1 MRLKYTYGVAKA
13 VVKKKAKSRQRS
25 QRKKPD
31 LDAIIEVAIEL
42 VLRHGDSGFRIE
54 ELIERTGISKSSLY
68 LHFGD
73 RDGLVGLALSTAF
86 LRDIRNNVDDA
97 AVLLADVKN
106 RKQMEEAIPQLVEL
120 ALNTPDV
127 SRWQRVMVLA
137 SARNRPEMMKR
148 VSEGQTMVNTAIE
161 ELVRG
166 LQNSGVV
173 RIDLDAREIGVLIQT
188 AIIGRIFRDIDSEI
202 TAEDLDKWRAILVS
216 VYEGILA

>member
-1 MRLKYTYGVAKA
+1 MAKA

-31 LDAIIEVAIEL
+31 LDAIIEVAVEL

-120 ALNTPDV
+120 ALNTPDFA
-127 SRWQRVMVLA
+127 RWQRVMVLA

-166 LQNSGVV
+166 LQNSGAV

>member
-1 MRLKYTYGVAKA
+1 MAKA

-42 VLRHGDSGFRIE
+42 VLRYGDSGFRIE

-166 LQNSGVV
+166 LQNSGAV

>member
-1 MRLKYTYGVAKA
+1 MAKA

-86 LRDIRNNVDDA
+86 LRDIHNNVDDA

-161 ELVRG
+161 ELVRE
-166 LQNSGVV
+166 LQNSGIV

-188 AIIGRIFRDIDSEI
+188 AIIGRVFRDIDSEI

>member
-1 MRLKYTYGVAKA
+1 MAKA

-42 VLRHGDSGFRIE
+42 VLQHGDSGFRIE

-166 LQNSGVV
+166 LQNSGAV

>member
-1 MRLKYTYGVAKA
+1 VAKA

-31 LDAIIEVAIEL
+31 LDAILEVAIEL

-166 LQNSGVV
+166 LQKSGVV

-188 AIIGRIFRDIDSEI
+188 AIIGRVFRDIDSEI

>member
-1 MRLKYTYGVAKA
+1 MAKA

-161 ELVRG
+161 ELVRE
-166 LQNSGVV
+166 LQNSGIV

>member
-1 MRLKYTYGVAKA
+1 MAKA

-42 VLRHGDSGFRIE
+42 VLQHGDSGFRIE

-73 RDGLVGLALSTAF
+73 RDGLVGLALSTVF

-97 AVLLADVKN
+97 AVLLANVKN

-137 SARNRPEMMKR
+137 SAKNRPEMMKR

-161 ELVRG
+161 GLVRE

>member
-1 MRLKYTYGVAKA
+1 MAKA

-86 LRDIRNNVDDA
+86 LRDIRNNINDA

-148 VSEGQTMVNTAIE
+148 VSGGQTMVNTAIE

>member
-1 MRLKYTYGVAKA
+1 MAKA

-120 ALNTPDV
+120 ALNTPDFA
-127 SRWQRVMVLA
+127 RWQRVMVLA

>member
-1 MRLKYTYGVAKA
+1 MAKA

-120 ALNTPDV
+120 ALNTPDFA
-127 SRWQRVMVLA
+127 RWQRVMVLA

-188 AIIGRIFRDIDSEI
+188 VIIGRIFRDIDSEI

>member
-1 MRLKYTYGVAKA
+1 MAKA

-42 VLRHGDSGFRIE
+42 VLRYGDSGFRIE

>member
-1 MRLKYTYGVAKA
+1 MAKA

-120 ALNTPDV
+120 ALNTPDFA
-127 SRWQRVMVLA
+127 RWQRVMVLA

-161 ELVRG
+161 ELVRE
-166 LQNSGVV
+166 LQNSGAV

>member
-1 MRLKYTYGVAKA
+1 MAKA

-31 LDAIIEVAIEL
+31 LDAILEVAIEL

-97 AVLLADVKN
+97 AVLLANVKN

-161 ELVRG
+161 ELVRE
-166 LQNSGVV
+166 LQNSGAV

>member
-1 MRLKYTYGVAKA
+1 MAKA

-42 VLRHGDSGFRIE
+42 VLQHGDSGFRIE
-54 ELIERTGISKSSLY
+54 ELIGRTGISKSSLY

-73 RDGLVGLALSTAF
+73 RDGLVGLALSTVF

-97 AVLLADVKN
+97 AVLLADVKS

>member
-1 MRLKYTYGVAKA
+1 MAKA

-97 AVLLADVKN
+97 AVLLADVKS

-120 ALNTPDV
+120 ALNTPDAA
-127 SRWQRVMVLA
+127 RWQRVMVLA

>member
-1 MRLKYTYGVAKA
+1 MAKA

-42 VLRHGDSGFRIE
+42 VLQHGDSGFRIE

-97 AVLLADVKN
+97 AVLLADVKS

-120 ALNTPDV
+120 ALNTPDAA
-127 SRWQRVMVLA
+127 RWQRVMVLA

-166 LQNSGVV
+166 LQNSGAV

>member
-1 MRLKYTYGVAKA
+1 MAKA

-31 LDAIIEVAIEL
+31 LDAILEVAIEL

-120 ALNTPDV
+120 ALNTPDFA
-127 SRWQRVMVLA
+127 RWQRVMVLA

-188 AIIGRIFRDIDSEI
+188 AIIGRIFRDIDTEI

>member
-1 MRLKYTYGVAKA
+1 MAKA

-42 VLRHGDSGFRIE
+42 VLQHGDSGFRIE

-73 RDGLVGLALSTAF
+73 RDGLVGLALSTVF

-97 AVLLADVKN
+97 AVLLADIKN

-166 LQNSGVV
+166 LQNSGAV

>member
-1 MRLKYTYGVAKA
+1 
-13 VVKKKAKSRQRS
+13 
-25 QRKKPD
+25 
-31 LDAIIEVAIEL
+31 
-42 VLRHGDSGFRIE
+42 
-54 ELIERTGISKSSLY
+54 
-68 LHFGD
+68 
-73 RDGLVGLALSTAF
+73 
-86 LRDIRNNVDDA
+86 
-97 AVLLADVKN
+97 
-106 RKQMEEAIPQLVEL
+106 
-120 ALNTPDV
+120 
-127 SRWQRVMVLA
+127 MVLA

>member
-1 MRLKYTYGVAKA
+1 VAKA

-31 LDAIIEVAIEL
+31 LDAILEVAIEL

-166 LQNSGVV
+166 LQNSGAV

-188 AIIGRIFRDIDSEI
+188 AIIGRIFRDIDTEI

>member
-1 MRLKYTYGVAKA
+1 MAKA

-73 RDGLVGLALSTAF
+73 RDGLVGLALSTVF

-120 ALNTPDV
+120 ALNTPDAA
-127 SRWQRVMVLA
+127 RWQRVMVLA

-166 LQNSGVV
+166 LQNSGAV

>member
-1 MRLKYTYGVAKA
+1 MAKA

-31 LDAIIEVAIEL
+31 LDAILEVAIEL

-120 ALNTPDV
+120 ALNTPDFA
-127 SRWQRVMVLA
+127 RWQRVMVLA

-161 ELVRG
+161 ELVRE
-166 LQNSGVV
+166 LQNSGAV

-216 VYEGILA
+216 VYKGILA

>member
-1 MRLKYTYGVAKA
+1 MAKA

-166 LQNSGVV
+166 LQNSGAV

-188 AIIGRIFRDIDSEI
+188 AIIGRIFRDIDTEI

>member
-1 MRLKYTYGVAKA
+1 VAKA

-31 LDAIIEVAIEL
+31 LDAILEVAIEL

-120 ALNTPDV
+120 ALNTPDFA
-127 SRWQRVMVLA
+127 RWQRVMVLA

>member
-1 MRLKYTYGVAKA
+1 MAKA

-86 LRDIRNNVDDA
+86 LRDIRKNVDDA

-166 LQNSGVV
+166 LQKSGVV

>member
-1 MRLKYTYGVAKA
+1 MAKA

-120 ALNTPDV
+120 ALNTPDAA
-127 SRWQRVMVLA
+127 RWQRVMVLA

-166 LQNSGVV
+166 LQNSGAV

-188 AIIGRIFRDIDSEI
+188 AIIGRIFRDVDSEI

>member
-1 MRLKYTYGVAKA
+1 VAKA

>member
-1 MRLKYTYGVAKA
+1 MAKA

-42 VLRHGDSGFRIE
+42 VLQHGDSGFRIE

-73 RDGLVGLALSTAF
+73 RDGLVGLALSTVF

-97 AVLLADVKN
+97 AVLLADIKN

-166 LQNSGVV
+166 LQKSGVV

>member
-1 MRLKYTYGVAKA
+1 MAKA

-73 RDGLVGLALSTAF
+73 RDRLVGLALSTAF

>member
-1 MRLKYTYGVAKA
+1 MAKA

-42 VLRHGDSGFRIE
+42 VLQHGDSGFRIE

-73 RDGLVGLALSTAF
+73 RDGLVGLALSTVF

-120 ALNTPDV
+120 ALNTPDAA
-127 SRWQRVMVLA
+127 RWQRVMVLA

-161 ELVRG
+161 GLVRE

>member
-1 MRLKYTYGVAKA
+1 MAKA

-42 VLRHGDSGFRIE
+42 VLQHGDSGFRIE

-137 SARNRPEMMKR
+137 SAKNRPEMMKR

-161 ELVRG
+161 GLVRE

>member
-1 MRLKYTYGVAKA
+1 VAKA

-42 VLRHGDSGFRIE
+42 LLRHGDNGFRIE

-148 VSEGQTMVNTAIE
+148 ISEGQTMVNTAIE

>member
-1 MRLKYTYGVAKA
+1 MAKA

-42 VLRHGDSGFRIE
+42 VLQHGDSGFRIE

-120 ALNTPDV
+120 ALNTPDI

-137 SARNRPEMMKR
+137 SAKNRPEMMKR

>member
-1 MRLKYTYGVAKA
+1 MRHKYTYGVAKA

-120 ALNTPDV
+120 ALNTPDAA
-127 SRWQRVMVLA
+127 RWQRVMVLA

-166 LQNSGVV
+166 LQNSGAV